1 MLFRSTSLNAQI
13 ELDATRVR
21 VLRAPDSW
29 FGITHAADRARSEA
43 ILRERVASG
52 AYPTR
57 LADALARLR

>member
-1 MLFRSTSLNAQI
+1 FLSTSLNAQI
-13 ELDATRVR
+13 EMDATRVR

-52 AYPTR
+52 AYPSR
-57 LADALARLR
+57 LADALARLG